1 MSIGPWNKCGYIF
14 FLSLKVTF
22 SLNKFLCSY
31 VTFSLTID
39 TLFLNIILFLTI
51 DTPAGMKC
59 IGLKNPNSGKQ
70 DLSQADLVVEN
81 FNQLNLDI
89 IKDLFK

>member
-39 TLFLNIILFLTI
+39 TTYWKLKFTYSSLYLLT
-51 DTPAGMKC
+51 A
-59 IGLKNPNSGKQ
+59 L
-70 DLSQADLVVEN
+70 
-81 FNQLNLDI
+81 
-89 IKDLFK
+89 